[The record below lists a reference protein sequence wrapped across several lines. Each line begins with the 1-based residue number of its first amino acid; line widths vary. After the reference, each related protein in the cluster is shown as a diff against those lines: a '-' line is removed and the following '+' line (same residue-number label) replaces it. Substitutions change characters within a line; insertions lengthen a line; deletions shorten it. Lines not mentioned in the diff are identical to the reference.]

1 MIRLAHI
8 DDLND
13 IMNIIKEAQLR
24 MKQAHMTQWQ
34 NNYPNPE
41 VILKDILDKSL
52 YVYVQ
57 DGLIIGT
64 MSVFSYDVVYDNI
77 EGTWLNQNPYM
88 VIHRIALA
96 SSTLGQNKTKEMID
110 FVFNHFKTKDIRIDT
125 HPKNT
130 PMIKSLERQGF
141 VYCGI
146 VYVIT
151 DKDALRLAYHK
162 HII

>member
-24 MKQAHMTQWQ
+24 MKEAHMTQWQ

-41 VILKDILDKSL
+41 VILKDILDKAL

-88 VIHRIALA
+88 VIHRITLA
-96 SSTLGQNKTKEMID
+96 SSVLGQNKTKEMID
-110 FVFNHFKTKDIRIDT
+110 FVFNQFKTKDIRIDT

-130 PMIKSLERQGF
+130 AMIKSLERQGF

-146 VYVIT
+146 VYVTT

-162 HII
+162 HIL

>member
-1 MIRLAHI
+1 ML
-8 DDLND
+8 
-13 IMNIIKEAQLR
+13 
-24 MKQAHMTQWQ
+24 
-34 NNYPNPE
+34 
-41 VILKDILDKSL
+41 
-52 YVYVQ
+52 
-57 DGLIIGT
+57 
-64 MSVFSYDVVYDNI
+64 VFSYDPNYDTI
-77 EGTWLNQNPYM
+77 QGDWLNHNPYK

-110 FVFNHFKTKDIRIDT
+110 FVFDHFKTKGIRIDK

-146 VYVIT
+146 VYVTT

>member
-1 MIRLAHI
+1 MIRLAQI
-8 DDLND
+8 DDLEG
-13 IMNIIKEAQLR
+13 IMSVIKDAQLR
-24 MKQAHMTQWQ
+24 MKEAQMTQWQ

-41 VILKDILDKSL
+41 VITKDIEDKAL

-96 SSTLGQNKTKEMID
+96 SSVLGQNKTKEMID
-110 FVFNHFKTKDIRIDT
+110 FAFNHFNIKDIRIDT

-130 PMIKSLERQGF
+130 PMIKTLERLGF

-146 VYVIT
+146 VYVTT
-151 DKDALRLAYHK
+151 DTDALRLAYHK